1 MRIGRARAAGVVVV
15 ALFAT
20 LTVGQAGAETPDAAT
35 LGARGQAVGAAG
47 HGNVQATGAAVAGSA
62 QGIGPAVRGNAQ
74 AAGAAVQAAAQ
85 GLGG

>member
-1 MRIGRARAAGVVVV
+1 MRIGRARAAGVVVA

-20 LTVGQAGAETPDAAT
+20 LAVGQAGAEALDAAT
-35 LGARGQAVGAAG
+35 LGARGQAVGAAVR
-47 HGNVQATGAAVAGSA
+47 GNVQAAGAVAAGDA
-62 QGIGPAVRGNAQ
+62 QGIGPVVRGNAQ